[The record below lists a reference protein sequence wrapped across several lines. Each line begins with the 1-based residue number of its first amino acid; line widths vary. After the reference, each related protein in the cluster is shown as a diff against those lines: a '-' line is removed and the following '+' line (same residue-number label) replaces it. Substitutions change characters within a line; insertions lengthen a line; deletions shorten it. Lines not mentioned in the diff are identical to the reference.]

1 VSTNVRPEPDEL
13 LVELAEYALAPH
25 AFGAAT
31 LATARLVLAD
41 SLGCAALAST
51 HAACARL
58 LGPVVPG
65 TVVPNGA
72 RVPATT
78 YELDPVKAAFDTG
91 ALIRW
96 LDFNDTWLA
105 AEWGHPSDNLGAI
118 LALGDHLARSGAE
131 LRVRDVLDAAVVAH
145 EIQGVLALGN
155 AFNRVGLDHV
165 VLVKVASTAVAARLL
180 GLDRDAVVAA
190 LSNAWIDGHAL
201 RTYRQAPNTGSR
213 KSWAAADA
221 TARGVFLALLA
232 AAGEPGYPSALS
244 APRWGFEHVLFD
256 GRRVTLERPLGSYVM
271 DNVLFK
277 AFPAEFHAQ
286 TAAECA
292 LRLHPQVRDRLDDIA
307 RIEIR
312 TQEPALRIIDKTG
325 PLHNPADRDHSL
337 QYVTVVALVY
347 GDLTD
352 RHYEDEVAA
361 DPRIDR
367 LLGVCFVREEARYT
381 RDYLEP
387 SKRSIGN
394 AVRIVFADGSS
405 TELIEVEYPL
415 GHPRR
420 RGEVLP
426 LLREKLRTNLAKA
439 YGERAGRL
447 TELLLDDPQLPALP
461 VDELMG
467 ELAAR

>member
-1 VSTNVRPEPDEL
+1 
-13 LVELAEYALAPH
+13 
-25 AFGAAT
+25 
-31 LATARLVLAD
+31 
-41 SLGCAALAST
+41 
-51 HAACARL
+51 
-58 LGPVVPG
+58 
-65 TVVPNGA
+65 
-72 RVPATT
+72 
-78 YELDPVKAAFDTG
+78 
-91 ALIRW
+91 
-96 LDFNDTWLA
+96 
-105 AEWGHPSDNLGAI
+105 
-118 LALGDHLARSGAE
+118 
-131 LRVRDVLDAAVVAH
+131 
-145 EIQGVLALGN
+145 
-155 AFNRVGLDHV
+155 
-165 VLVKVASTAVAARLL
+165 
-180 GLDRDAVVAA
+180 
-190 LSNAWIDGHAL
+190 
-201 RTYRQAPNTGSR
+201 
-213 KSWAAADA
+213 
-221 TARGVFLALLA
+221 
-232 AAGEPGYPSALS
+232 
-244 APRWGFEHVLFD
+244 
-256 GRRVTLERPLGSYVM
+256 M